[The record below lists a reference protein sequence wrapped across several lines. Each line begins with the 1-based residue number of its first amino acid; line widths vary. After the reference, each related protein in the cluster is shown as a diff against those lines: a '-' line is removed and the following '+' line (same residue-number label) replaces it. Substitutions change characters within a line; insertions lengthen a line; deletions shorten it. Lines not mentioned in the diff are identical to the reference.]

1 MLWLY
6 VLLIPLL
13 VLLHDLPLI
22 VSCLKTDQSLG
33 HEQYLKLCVL
43 VRELTFDWYFFWKT
57 NDLLKKIKFTL
68 CFTLCILVGLSYTF
82 AILPISISLVFG
94 LTGAFAGQLAILI
107 FPAIF
112 YIIIVDNPRIN
123 RPLDINTSINTK
135 SEKSDEVIDFCC
147 S

>member
-1 MLWLY
+1 
-6 VLLIPLL
+6 
-13 VLLHDLPLI
+13 
-22 VSCLKTDQSLG
+22 
-33 HEQYLKLCVL
+33 
-43 VRELTFDWYFFWKT
+43 
-57 NDLLKKIKFTL
+57 
-68 CFTLCILVGLSYTF
+68 VGLSYTF